1 MMTKAFANNVHQV
14 ECLMYHDGP
23 VAARPTAN
31 SYLHVKEPITSQ
43 EQTPPVSSGDAENT
57 S

>member
-31 SYLHVKEPITSQ
+31 SYLYVKEPITSQ
-43 EQTPPVSSGDAENT
+43 EQTLPVSPGDAENT